1 MKQLLIG
8 TAFRGDFIMVDMAKQ
23 RRFGVKPEAAT
34 QVSIESL
41 QGRDVATL
49 NADEKATFDFFVTQ
63 GRKHG
68 VAVSFVSEA
77 PQEELERAKSRQE
90 YDEIVARYP
99 SRITVTSS

>member
-1 MKQLLIG
+1 
-8 TAFRGDFIMVDMAKQ
+8 MVDMAKQ
-23 RRFGVKPEAAT
+23 RQFGVKQVAGIEA
-34 QVSIESL
+34 L
-41 QGRDVATL
+41 QGRDIATL
-49 NADEKATFDFFVTQ
+49 NADEKTTFDFFVTQ